1 MFLTKGRLRLYLG
14 ALLLLQI
21 VTCARLLPFARA
33 GQTDFRTFYTAG
45 HMLRTGADFYNYDS
59 ELSQQSALVSPNGY
73 ALPFMSP
80 PYTALLFVPFSLV
93 RYWPAYRLFAAL
105 NLCLC
110 AIAIKIMRPQLPSLN
125 ARWRPL
131 TPLLFLS
138 FMPLAV
144 ALTLGQVSILLL
156 LLYCACFA
164 AMQSSKPFL
173 AGILLSLALIKFQV
187 ALPIAFLFLLWR
199 QWRFL
204 TGFLTGATSL
214 SLLSILITGPRAFEA
229 YGRSLFLMSHAASNA
244 AGEAKYGMFPAQMP
258 NLYGFFHTLS
268 SGAPWGVALTILCS
282 LFVLF
287 WAARQKPSLP
297 LALLAAI
304 LVSYHL
310 YLYDLTLLL
319 LPMTLVFNQNVDSLL
334 RGRQSGAFYASVFL
348 QLGAFWGS
356 FLWFDSHYLVAI
368 PITILFACLVP
379 IETPQQTAIPRPELR
394 RSQPKTSQDCS
405 SSFLDSLLQPRFHSP

>member
-21 VTCARLLPFARA
+21 VSCARLFPFARA

-45 HMLRTGADFYNYDS
+45 HMLRAGGDLYNYDS

-80 PYTALLFVPFSLV
+80 PYIALLFLLFSLFS
-93 RYWPAYRLFAAL
+93 YWPAYLLFAAF

-110 AIAIKIMRPQLPSLN
+110 AIAVKIMRPHLPALN
-125 ARWRPL
+125 SRWRPL

-138 FMPLAV
+138 FMPFAV
-144 ALTLGQVSILLL
+144 ALSLGQVSILLL
-156 LLYCACFA
+156 LLYCACFSA
-164 AMQSSKPFL
+164 IQSSKPIL
-173 AGILLSLALIKFQV
+173 AGIFLSLALIKFQV
-187 ALPIAFLFLLWR
+187 ALPIALLFLLWR

-204 TGFLTGATSL
+204 TGFLTGAAALT
-214 SLLSILITGPRAFEA
+214 LLSILITGPRAFEA
-229 YGRSLFLMSHAASNA
+229 YGRSLFFMSHAASNP

-268 SGAPWGVALTILCS
+268 GGAPWGVALTILCS
-282 LFVLF
+282 LLVLF
-287 WAARQKPSLP
+287 WAARQQPSLT

-304 LVSYHL
+304 LISYHL

-334 RGRQSGAFYASVFL
+334 RGRQSGAFYACVFL

-356 FLWFDSHYLVAI
+356 FLWFDSHYLIAI
-368 PITILFACLVP
+368 PVAVLFACLGPV
-379 IETPQQTAIPRPELR
+379 ETPQQTPFH
-394 RSQPKTSQDCS
+394 
-405 SSFLDSLLQPRFHSP
+405 FLS

>member
-21 VTCARLLPFARA
+21 VSCARLFPFARA

-45 HMLRTGADFYNYDS
+45 HMLRAGDDLYNYDS
-59 ELSQQSALVSPNGY
+59 ELSQQSALVSPNIY

-80 PYTALLFVPFSLV
+80 PYTALLFVLFSLFSYG
-93 RYWPAYRLFAAL
+93 RAYLLFAAF

-110 AIAIKIMRPQLPSLN
+110 ALAVKIMRPHLPALN
-125 ARWRPL
+125 SRWRAL

-138 FMPLAV
+138 FMPFAV

-156 LLYCACFA
+156 LLYCACFSA
-164 AMQSSKPFL
+164 IQSSKPIL
-173 AGILLSLALIKFQV
+173 AGIFLSLALIKFQI
-187 ALPIAFLFLLWR
+187 ALPIALLFLLWR

-204 TGFLTGATSL
+204 TGFLTGAAALT
-214 SLLSILITGPRAFEA
+214 LLSILITGPRAFEA
-229 YGRSLFLMSHAASNA
+229 YGRSLFFMSHAASNP

-268 SGAPWGVALTILCS
+268 GGAPWGVALTILCS
-282 LFVLF
+282 LLVLV
-287 WAARQKPSLP
+287 WAARQQPSLT

-304 LVSYHL
+304 LISYHL
-310 YLYDLTLLL
+310 YLYDLTILL

-334 RGRQSGAFYASVFL
+334 RGRQNGAFFACVFL

-356 FLWFDSHYLVAI
+356 FLWFDSHYLIAI
-368 PITILFACLVP
+368 PVAVLFACLGPV
-379 IETPQQTAIPRPELR
+379 ETPQQTPFH
-394 RSQPKTSQDCS
+394 
-405 SSFLDSLLQPRFHSP
+405 FLS

>member
-45 HMLRTGADFYNYDS
+45 HMLRTGTDLYNYGA
-59 ELSQQSALVSPNGY
+59 ELSQQSTLVTPNGY

-80 PYTALLFVPFSLV
+80 PYTALLFIPFSLV
-93 RYWPAYRLFAAL
+93 SYWLAYLLFAAL

-110 AIAIKIMRPQLPSLN
+110 AITIKIIRTQLPSLN
-125 ARWRPL
+125 ALWRPL

-144 ALTLGQVSILLL
+144 ALTLGQLSILLL
-156 LLYCACFA
+156 LLYCSCFA
-164 AMQSSKPFL
+164 AIQSSKPFL
-173 AGILLSLALIKFQV
+173 AGIFLSLALIKFQV
-187 ALPIAFLFLLWR
+187 ALPIALLFLLWR

-204 TGFLTGATSL
+204 TGFLTGASAL
-214 SLLSILITGPRAFEA
+214 SLLSILITGPQAFEA
-229 YGRSLFLMSHAASNA
+229 YGHSLFFMSHAASNA
-244 AGEAKYGMFPAQMP
+244 AGEAKFAMFPAEMP

-268 SGAPWGVALTILCS
+268 GGASWGMGLTILCS
-282 LFVLF
+282 LLVLA
-287 WAARQKPSLP
+287 WAAKQQPSLP
-297 LALLAAI
+297 LALLASI

-319 LPMTLVFNQNVDSLL
+319 LPMTLVFNHNVDSLV
-334 RGRQSGAFYASVFL
+334 RGRQSRAFYASIFL

-368 PITILFACLVP
+368 PIAILFACLGPVKSS
-379 IETPQQTAIPRPELR
+379 QQT
-394 RSQPKTSQDCS
+394 
-405 SSFLDSLLQPRFHSP
+405 FHALS

>member
-33 GQTDFRTFYTAG
+33 GQTDFRTFFTAG
-45 HMLRTGADFYNYDS
+45 HMLLTGTNLYNYDT
-59 ELSQQSALVSPNGY
+59 ELSQQSALVSPNDY

-93 RYWPAYRLFAAL
+93 SYWPAYLLFAAL
-105 NLCLC
+105 NLCLS
-110 AIAIKIMRPQLPSLN
+110 ALAVKIMRPHLPSLN
-125 ARWRPL
+125 ARWRLL

-144 ALTLGQVSILLL
+144 ALTLGQLSILLL
-156 LLYCACFA
+156 LLYCACFSA
-164 AMQSSKPFL
+164 IQSSKPFL
-173 AGILLSLALIKFQV
+173 AGIFLSLALIKFQV
-187 ALPIAFLFLLWR
+187 ALPITLLFLLWR

-204 TGFLTGATSL
+204 AGFLTGAAALT
-214 SLLSILITGPRAFEA
+214 LLSILITGPRAFDA
-229 YGRSLFLMSHAASNA
+229 YGRSLFFMSHAASNPG
-244 AGEAKYGMFPAQMP
+244 GEARYGMFPTQMP

-268 SGAPWGVALTILCS
+268 GGASWGLALTILCS
-282 LFVLF
+282 LLVLF
-287 WAARQKPSLP
+287 WAARQQPSLP

-319 LPMTLVFNQNVDSLL
+319 LPISLVFNQNVGSLA
-334 RGRQSGAFYASVFL
+334 RGRQTGAFYASAFL
-348 QLGAFWGS
+348 QLGSFWGS
-356 FLWFDSHYLVAI
+356 FVWFDSHYLVAI
-368 PITILFACLVP
+368 PITLLFACLGPV
-379 IETPQQTAIPRPELR
+379 ESPQQTP
-394 RSQPKTSQDCS
+394 
-405 SSFLDSLLQPRFHSP
+405 FHALS

>member
-21 VTCARLLPFARA
+21 VSCARLFPFARA

-45 HMLRTGADFYNYDS
+45 HMLRAGAELYNYDS
-59 ELSQQSALVSPNGY
+59 ELSQQSALVSPNDY

-80 PYTALLFVPFSLV
+80 PYTALLFVLFSLIS
-93 RYWPAYRLFAAL
+93 YWPAYLLFAAF
-105 NLCLC
+105 NFCLC
-110 AIAIKIMRPQLPSLN
+110 ALAVKIMRPHLPVLN
-125 ARWRPL
+125 SRWRAL

-138 FMPLAV
+138 FMPFAV

-156 LLYCACFA
+156 LLYCACFSA
-164 AMQSSKPFL
+164 IQSSKPIL
-173 AGILLSLALIKFQV
+173 AGIFLSLALIKFQV
-187 ALPIAFLFLLWR
+187 ALPIALLFLLWR

-204 TGFLTGATSL
+204 TGFLTGAAALT
-214 SLLSILITGPRAFEA
+214 LLSILITGPRAFEA
-229 YGRSLFLMSHAASNA
+229 YGRSLFFMSHAASNP

-268 SGAPWGVALTILCS
+268 GGAPWGVALTILCS
-282 LFVLF
+282 LLVLF
-287 WAARQKPSLP
+287 WAARQQPSLT

-304 LVSYHL
+304 LISYHL

-334 RGRQSGAFYASVFL
+334 RGRQSGAFFACVFL

-368 PITILFACLVP
+368 PVAVLFACLGP
-379 IETPQQTAIPRPELR
+379 LEPAQQTP
-394 RSQPKTSQDCS
+394 
-405 SSFLDSLLQPRFHSP
+405 FHAMS